1 MQLITVV
8 ILSLVTFRLS
18 RLVTHDTIFKEIRE
32 RIVYWIAHGKVTF
45 DDQGRPTHLPRRL
58 AKWRDKLIK
67 LVTCS
72 YCVSFHVAGYV
83 VLVHHFFIDPLPNP
97 IWIWFAVAG
106 GSLIFWEYIDG
117 TKT

>member
-45 DDQGRPTHLPRRL
+45 DDEGKPTHMPRRM

-67 LVTCS
+67 LVTCP
-72 YCVSFHVAGYV
+72 YCLSVWCAGGV
-83 VLVHHFFIDPLPNP
+83 TATHHFFVDPLPYP
-97 IWIWFAVAG
+97 IWVWLAVAG
-106 GSLIFWEYIDG
+106 GTLVVWEYTDG
-117 TKT
+117 E